1 MKSVITS
8 RDNGNFH
15 IGQTPAGRA
24 AAALE
29 RFAFIVPLIVLG
41 GSIFFLPDYLGRYRE
56 QEPMPGFLFL
66 ALIITAVFIGLV
78 ASALRFFRN
87 DLWVI
92 DATEQMLVYQA
103 SRVVGQGF
111 EQSGIELDMVERF
124 IVRIAD
130 APRDSEIFVRVD
142 GHGTE
147 RVISSRF
154 GVESVREAADA
165 LGAFLEE
172 NGIEIPVDIEARSTV

>member
-8 RDNGNFH
+8 RDNGTFN

-24 AAALE
+24 AAAME
-29 RFAFIVPLIVLG
+29 RFVFIFPLIVLG
-41 GSIFFLPDYLGRYRE
+41 GSIFFLPDYIGRYRE

-66 ALIITAVFIGLV
+66 ALVLTALFIGLV
-78 ASALRFFRN
+78 ASTLRFFRN
-87 DLWVI
+87 DLWVV
-92 DATEQMLVYQA
+92 DAGEGMLVYQA
-103 SRVVGQGF
+103 SRVFGKGF
-111 EQSGIELDMVERF
+111 EQAGIELDMVERF
-124 IVRIAD
+124 IVNIED

-154 GVESVREAADA
+154 GVESVREAADE
-165 LGAFLEE
+165 LKAFLDDK
-172 NGIEIPVDIEARSTV
+172 GIDIPVIVEQK